1 MKQKITESQ
10 LRNIIRKSLCEAM
23 NINADDYNRYLDYV
37 KSLNDKCRKIVDYL
51 KNMGINA
58 SLKDCDN
65 GGNLQ
70 TYCVYVSTQ
79 DGNEMAIKDAV
90 KKICP
95 SASFESGMA
104 GIVIKP

>member
-23 NINADDYNRYLDYV
+23 NIDADDYNRYLDYL
-37 KSLNDKCRKIVDYL
+37 KSQNNKCREIVDYL
-51 KNMGINA
+51 KNMDINA

-70 TYCVYVSTQ
+70 AYCVYVSTQ
-79 DGNEMAIKDAV
+79 NGNEMAIRDAV
-90 KKICP
+90 RKICP
-95 SASFESGMA
+95 SASFNGGMA
-104 GIVIKP
+104 GMTIKP